1 MQVGEWKGRGMG
13 MSSEDQ
19 VCEMQLDGRMGW
31 VMGMSSVYRVRSIV
45 RVGEMSSTNRVGQ
58 MQFGKRMGWV
68 MRSTLLDS
76 CLR

>member
-1 MQVGEWKGRGMG
+1 

-45 RVGEMSSTNRVGQ
+45 RGG
-58 MQFGKRMGWV
+58 
-68 MRSTLLDS
+68 
-76 CLR
+76 